1 MWRFVPRNS
10 TLLNLLCVWINCCF
24 TFSLFHYFGQQDVML
39 LQEAVLEQLCELLLD
54 YLHTQCHTAAFPE
67 LIVPL
72 VIQVGL
78 ASWVLYLW
86 LASWSSMLGDVPLGF
101 SGGSNMLGVAPVVI
115 QVGLGY
121 SGGSNVLGIAPL
133 VIQWV

>member
-1 MWRFVPRNS
+1 MWHFVLINS
-10 TLLNLLCVWINCCF
+10 ILLNLSCVWINCCF
-24 TFSLFHYFGQQDVML
+24 NSSLFHYFGQQDVML

-86 LASWSSMLGDVPLGF
+86 LAGWSSMLGVVPL
-101 SGGSNMLGVAPVVI
+101 VI
-115 QVGLGY
+115 QVGLGCCT
-121 SGGSNVLGIAPL
+121 SG
-133 VIQWV
+133 

>member
-1 MWRFVPRNS
+1 
-10 TLLNLLCVWINCCF
+10 
-24 TFSLFHYFGQQDVML
+24 ML

-78 ASWVLYLW
+78 VSWVLYLW
-86 LASWSSMLGDVPLGF
+86 LASWSSILGVVPLGF
-101 SGGSNMLGVAPVVI
+101 LA
-115 QVGLGY
+115 GLACW
-121 SGGSNVLGIAPL
+121 VLFL
-133 VIQWV
+133 WLSRWV